1 MRRDKKDEDNG
12 DVTVFTNLEKSAV
25 LQEARQV
32 FNENAVNP
40 RKCVHVLTKLLYIIA
55 QGEPI
60 GTREATETFF
70 AITKL
75 FQSKDITLRRMV
87 YLSIKELSTI
97 AEDVIIVTSSLTKD
111 MTAKE
116 DLYRANAIR
125 ALCKITDSTM
135 LQGIER
141 YLKTAIVD
149 KNPTV
154 ASAALVSSVALLK
167 DNFDVVKRW
176 VNEIQEALQSKSNM
190 VQYHA
195 LGLLYHLKQKD
206 KLAVSKLLS
215 SLMKG
220 SLRSPHAYCLL
231 IRYASQAL
239 DDGDE
244 QSMKMLFDFL
254 EQCLRHKSEMV
265 VYEAARA
272 ICSLS
277 GATARELTPAIS
289 VLQMFLSSPKP
300 TLRFAAVRSLN
311 KVALTRPLAVTSCN
325 LDMENLITDSNRSI
339 ATLAITTLLKT
350 GSEGSIER
358 LMKQISSFMS
368 EISDEF
374 KIVVIDAIRSLCLKF
389 PSKQAVMMG
398 FLSGVLRDEGGY
410 EYKKAIVDTISGIIA
425 EIPEAKETGLSH
437 LSEFIED
444 CEYTNLSTR
453 VLALLGRLGPLSKT
467 PSKYIRHIYN
477 RIILEN
483 ATVRAAAVSALAKFG
498 AQSEKLLPSILILL
512 SRCLEDQDDEVRD
525 RATLALT
532 LLKGDPAVAR
542 RFVLDD
548 VMVSMAGLE
557 RALQEYIRSPAD
569 VPFNIKTVP
578 IVTNVTPEAVAKKT
592 TAEVLA
598 APAKAKPEVNSQEV
612 TATRLAAIPAINAL
626 GGLFKSSKPHPLT
639 EAETEYVVTCTK
651 HTFNSHVVLQYDV
664 TNTLNDQF
672 LEHVSVDLAVD
683 GAFVLERVI
692 PIEKLPY
699 GTPSQIYAVLRGPE
713 EGGSV
718 TGVVTNTLKFIVKD
732 CDPNTGEPDEEG
744 YEDSYL
750 IEDLELTTADF
761 MLPHNVTG
769 EFEQAWEAAGDEGQV
784 EETFALSSMK
794 SLEEAVSRVIGF
806 LGMFPCKK
814 SDVVAKGKNTHTLLV
829 SGIFKGGD
837 QVLARAQLAFE
848 PSTGVAM
855 QLTVRSPN
863 PATSEIICAAIA

>member
-32 FNENAVNP
+32 FNENAINP
-40 RKCVHVLTKLLYIIA
+40 RKCVHVLTKLLYIIDL
-55 QGEPI
+55 GEPI

-125 ALCKITDSTM
+125 ALCKITDNTM

-141 YLKTAIVD
+141 YLKQAIVD

-154 ASAALVSSVALLK
+154 SSAALVSSVALLK

-206 KLAVSKLLS
+206 KLAVSKMLA

-220 SLRSPHAYCLL
+220 SLRSPHAFCLL
-231 IRYASQAL
+231 IRYASQSL

-244 QSMKMLFDFL
+244 QSMKLLFDFL

-272 ICSLS
+272 ICNLS
-277 GATARELTPAIS
+277 SATARELTPAIS

-311 KVALTRPLAVTSCN
+311 KVALTRPLSVTSCN
-325 LDMENLITDSNRSI
+325 LDMENLITDANRSI

-374 KIVVIDAIRSLCLKF
+374 KIVVVDAIRSLCLKF

-483 ATVRAAAVSALAKFG
+483 STVRAAAVSALAKFG
-498 AQSEKLLPSILILL
+498 IQSEKLLPSILILL

-525 RATLALT
+525 RATLYLT
-532 LLKGDPAVAR
+532 LLRGDPAVAR
-542 RFVLDD
+542 RFLVDD
-548 VMVSMAGLE
+548 LSVSITGLE
-557 RALQEYIRSPAD
+557 RTLQEYIRAPSDA
-569 VPFNIKTVP
+569 PFNIKTVP
-578 IVTNVTPEAVAKKT
+578 ILSNVPTEVVATRKT
-592 TAEVLA
+592 TADVLA
-598 APAKAKPEVNSQEV
+598 APVKHKAEVNTQEQ
-612 TATRLAAIPAINAL
+612 TAARLAAIPALQVL
-626 GGLFKSSKPHPLT
+626 GPLFKSSKAQALT
-639 EAETEYVVTCTK
+639 EAETEYVVACIK
-651 HTFNSHVVLQYDV
+651 HTFNSHIVLQYDV

-692 PIEKLPY
+692 PVEKLPY
-699 GTPSQIYAVLRGPE
+699 GTPSHIYAVLRGPE
-713 EGGSV
+713 DGGSV
-718 TGVVTNTLKFIVKD
+718 TGVVSNTLKFIVKD

-761 MLPHNVTG
+761 MLPHNAG
-769 EFEQAWEAAGDEGQV
+769 EFEPAWEAAGDDGQV

-794 SLEEAVSRVIGF
+794 SLEEAVTSVVGF

-814 SDVVAKGKNTHTLLV
+814 SDVIAKGKNTHVLLL

-837 QVLARAQLAFE
+837 QVLAKAQLVFE
-848 PSTGVAM
+848 PTGVAM